1 MTTCFERE
9 FGKRPIP
16 SRIQAMRQLV
26 EIAVAASAGAPAS
39 VPAQPE
45 QSPAPPR

>member
-16 SRIQAMRQLV
+16 SLIQAMRQLV